1 MVGMGST
8 ECFATKPELA
18 ILVFFMSP
26 VFMQM
31 SDIEPKGFQDG
42 SADRSNNSGSL

>member
-1 MVGMGST
+1 MGST
-8 ECFATKPELA
+8 GGFAPKPELA
-18 ILVFFMSP
+18 IWGFFMSP

-31 SDIEPKGFQDG
+31 SDIEPKGLQDG